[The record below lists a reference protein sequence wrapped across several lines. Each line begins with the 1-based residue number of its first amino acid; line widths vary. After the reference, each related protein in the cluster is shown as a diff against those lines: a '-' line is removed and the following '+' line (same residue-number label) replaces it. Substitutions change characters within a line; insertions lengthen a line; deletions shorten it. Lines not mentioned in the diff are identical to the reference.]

1 MEQISI
7 KPARSG
13 EPAASIGSVHI
24 HSIFNPEKEA
34 QRFLDTQVE
43 GIRQKAAV
51 VIIGSGLGYLD
62 RELKKKRPHSTII
75 AIHLDNRLYHSR
87 IQSSAGPNPV
97 KRWYPG
103 SEKDI
108 VSFLFEALSETSI
121 RGLRILEWPAS
132 VKALPREAE
141 QAVRALSTVIHRY
154 SGNISTTAA
163 FGRLWIKNTLRN
175 YLDLQNVMVPGEIS
189 EAVVLA
195 AAGPSLESTLDIL
208 KKYREHFQ
216 LWALPSSLPALM
228 KANLEPQ
235 LIITTDPGYWARLHS
250 RYFPENVPLAMPLS
264 AAPRQNTDSPIVLI
278 SQGTPGEDY
287 LLQNSEWPRLHLVSR
302 GTVAATAIEL
312 WKKKSTGPLIITGL
326 DLCWNDLRSHA
337 RPHSFDGWIASLSS
351 RKNPINNILWERAEK
366 LAPDRSGIYRSGP
379 ALKTYTDWFRQNL
392 PPGRVFRLIPDD
404 LKKSPVVIPGAPD
417 CGPEI
422 FRTSGNP
429 PTVHSFSVKAS
440 PESFKE
446 KQRKVRK
453 LISRWKDSL
462 ESDYMEVNNETAELL
477 YTLDPGGVLELGQSG
492 RLEYPEIRIRHLT
505 RVRKIINQ
513 LEAVYG

>member
-1 MEQISI
+1 MEHISI
-7 KPARSG
+7 EPARSG
-13 EPAASIGSVHI
+13 EPAASIGSIHI
-24 HSIFNPEKEA
+24 HSAFNPEKEA
-34 QRFLDTQVE
+34 QRFLNTHLE

-51 VIIGSGLGYLD
+51 VIIGAGLGYLD
-62 RELKKKRPHSTII
+62 RELKKERPHSTIL

-87 IQSSAGPNPV
+87 IQSSASSNPV

-103 SEKDI
+103 SEKDLE
-108 VSFLFEALSETSI
+108 SFLFEALSETSI

-132 VKALPREAE
+132 VKTLHQAAE
-141 QAVRALSTVIHRY
+141 QAGRAISTIIHRY

-175 YLDLQNVMVPGEIS
+175 YLELQHVMISGEIS
-189 EAVVLA
+189 ETVVLA

-208 KKYREHFQ
+208 KKYRGYFQ

-228 KANLEPQ
+228 EANLEPQ

-264 AAPRQNTDSPIVLI
+264 AAPRQNTDSPIMLI
-278 SQGTPGEDY
+278 SQGTPGEGY
-287 LLQNSEWPRLHLVSR
+287 LLQNSEWPRLHLASR

-312 WKKKSTGPLIITGL
+312 WKKISTGPLIITGL

-392 PPGRVFRLIPDD
+392 PPGRVFRLTPEDT
-404 LKKSPVVIPGAPD
+404 KKSPVVIPGATD

-422 FRTSGNP
+422 FKASEKPSFLR
-429 PTVHSFSVKAS
+429 SFSLRAS
-440 PESFKE
+440 PESIKE
-446 KQRKVRK
+446 KQMKVRK

-462 ESDYMEVNNETAELL
+462 ESDCMEVSNETGELL
-477 YTLDPGGVLELGQSG
+477 YTLDPGGVLELGQSS

-505 RVRKIINQ
+505 RVREIINQ